1 MYKYIEVVHTTT
13 GTVVKRIDV
22 TGSSER
28 QIEKVEMGLL
38 RNMNLDSYHTN
49 DAESESPLETEPK
62 VTDKL

>member
-1 MYKYIEVVHTTT
+1 MYKYIEVVHTVS

-38 RNMNLDSYHTN
+38 RNMNIDSYHTN
-49 DAESESPLETEPK
+49 DAESESPLELNPK
-62 VTDKL
+62 ISDKL